1 MIRTFLIAICFGIVF
16 ILQSGII
23 YAGSYKSANV
33 HVTTGNAT
41 APFVIYTDIIS
52 GPNSGGENNKGVYL
66 SIFGKNFGTTGLGT
80 TVRVYINDVEV
91 DNYRYLGTSAG
102 RQDIEQITV
111 QIGAIGNPTLG
122 VALPIKV
129 TVGGISSNTEHMF
142 IVNPGRIIFVDNV
155 NGNDAT
161 AIVGDIAHP
170 FRHVQTT
177 NASAGAYGQVQ
188 PGDIIV
194 MRGTGTVYSD
204 TGLNNC
210 FVRFPHKS
218 GSQPNGQNGT
228 GPIVLM
234 PYPGNGFIDTVSITN
249 GYAAISGV
257 DRTNDSYEDGGAW
270 ITISG
275 LHIVSSGTAGVINL
289 QIASDHWRIINNDLS
304 EPNAASI
311 QVRAAGV
318 CGNGTNIICY
328 GNCIHDIT
336 GSSGENHGI
345 YVDGSGSY
353 DFGYNHIYNIND
365 GYGIQQY
372 NDGTN
377 GPSDTT
383 NNMLI
388 HHNLIHDVTNG
399 KSCINI
405 ADGSAAGFK
414 IWNNVCYNSRNSG
427 IRFNSL
433 NLVGCQVFNNTF
445 YNNDVS
451 KNYGVIQNDWAI
463 LDSSE
468 VRIINNIVYASS
480 GGSYLGGQDFGPG
493 VFKCNLWYGSGS
505 SPLEDPLGVNANP
518 SFVIAGS
525 DFHLLPSS
533 AAIDSGSSIVS
544 SLVVDDYDATFSRP
558 QAHGYDIGAF
568 EYFDTSGTSQVSLNT
583 QQPNKYF
590 LSQNYPNPFNPAT
603 TISFNI
609 PSKSF
614 VSLKVF
620 DLIGREVATIF
631 SGEMAAGSYS
641 KQWNAS
647 NLSSGIYF
655 YRLQAGSYTQTK
667 KLVFLK

>member
-1 MIRTFLIAICFGIVF
+1 MKQMIRTFLIAICFGIVF

-533 AAIDSGSSIVS
+533 AAIDSGSSFVS
-544 SLVVDDYDATFSRP
+544 SLVVDDYGATFSRP
-558 QAHGYDIGAF
+558 QAHGYNIGAF
-568 EYFDTSGTSQVSLNT
+568 EYFDTLGTTRVSLNS
-583 QQPNKYF
+583 QQPNKYY
-590 LSQNYPNPFNPAT
+590 LYQNYPNPFNPST
-603 TISFNI
+603 
-609 PSKSF
+609 K
-614 VSLKVF
+614 
-620 DLIGREVATIF
+620 
-631 SGEMAAGSYS
+631 
-641 KQWNAS
+641 
-647 NLSSGIYF
+647 IYF
-655 YRLQAGSYTQTK
+655 ICRNTVYCILANI
-667 KLVFLK
+667 